1 MCQCV
6 DYRGGSNM
14 THRSH
19 RCEKKKVDRKDILR
33 HTYQSYKY
41 ACTDG
46 MQVTEFD
53 HVYPFV
59 S

>member
-1 MCQCV
+1 MCSAMCQCV
-6 DYRGGSNM
+6 DYRRGSNM

-46 MQVTEFD
+46 MQVN
-53 HVYPFV
+53 
-59 S
+59 